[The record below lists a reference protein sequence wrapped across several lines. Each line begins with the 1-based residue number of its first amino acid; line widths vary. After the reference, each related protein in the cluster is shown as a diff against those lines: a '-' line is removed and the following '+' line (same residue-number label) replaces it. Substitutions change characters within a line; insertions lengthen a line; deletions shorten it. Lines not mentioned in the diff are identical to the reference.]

1 MRGAGVER
9 LVVDHHHTRDLDYA
23 DKIKPVMDAGEERG
37 AWVGVVAEFLD
48 TEHNLL
54 EARRKELY
62 GKVEG

>member
-1 MRGAGVER
+1 M
-9 LVVDHHHTRDLDYA
+9 DHHHTRDLDYA
-23 DKIKPVMDAGEERG
+23 DKIKPVMDAGEECG

>member
-1 MRGAGVER
+1 VER
-9 LVVDHHHTRDLDYA
+9 HLTRDLSYV
-23 DKIKPVMDAGEERG
+23 DKIRPVMDAGEERV

-48 TEHNLL
+48 TEPNLL